1 MRPPAPNPPLP
12 KSYTGLHFSLNK
24 VVLAGMKP
32 CTTMKCSPLGAH
44 CTSWIG
50 PSFRSGTWHSRDPSV
65 RMKCRFCSP

>member
-1 MRPPAPNPPLP
+1 M
-12 KSYTGLHFSLNK
+12 NK